1 MRARDTDEPHRT
13 STPLEL
19 LFDLCFVVAVSQA
32 ARELSQ
38 SLALNHLESGIQGYL
53 MVFFA
58 IWWAWVNFTWFAS
71 AYDVDDV
78 PYRLLTFVQIIGVL
92 ILAAGVPAAFR
103 QGNFTVATIGYVVMR
118 VALVTQW
125 LRAAHADPV
134 GRSAARRYALGV
146 TVVQIGWITRLFVPH
161 SVAEV
166 AFYVLAVAE
175 HGMSSG
181 DFAPA
186 LEEFFG
192 SAAGLS
198 ASVITRLTTDWQ
210 RERDQ
215 FAHRS
220 LKEVDYVYLYADGIH
235 FNVRL
240 DEARLCVL
248 VIVGVRVDGTKEL
261 VSITDGHREST
272 ESWADV
278 LRDLKRR
285 GMRTPVLAVGDGA
298 LGFWGALSD
307 VFPDTTH
314 QRCWVHKMANVMNA
328 LPKSAQPAARAALAD
343 MIVPAFAEWGGRG
356 TSWHPEHISERYGL
370 FTLIVLGE
378 CVAAATIAMQEA
390 TTFGL
395 SAGQIGVAAGGLL
408 LIFSFWWW
416 YFEHPAEEGL
426 RMSRNLAFLWGYAH
440 YFVFASVAALGA
452 GLEVALE
459 STHHATGVSPTTAG
473 GAVAVAVSVYLLV
486 TGVVLDRLQPGSVLK
501 MRFIAP
507 FVVLVLVIGFSAGGL
522 TVGFAL
528 PLMGLIVVAL
538 VIVDHRASTLR
549 PEGPRA
555 G

>member
-1 MRARDTDEPHRT
+1 MSGPGRNSEAGGGRNSPGLSPWPRLRLAPMRARDTDEPHRT

-38 SLALNHLESGIQGYL
+38 SLALNHLASGIQGYL

-78 PYRLLTFVQIIGVL
+78 PYRLLTFVQIVGVL

-103 QGNFTVATIGYVVMR
+103 EGNFTVATIGYVVMR

-125 LRAAHADPV
+125 LRAAHDDPV

-146 TVVQIGWITRLFVPH
+146 TVVQIGWIARLFVPH
-161 SVAEV
+161 TAAEV
-166 AFYVLAVAE
+166 AFYVLAV
-175 HGMSSG
+175 
-181 DFAPA
+181 
-186 LEEFFG
+186 
-192 SAAGLS
+192 
-198 ASVITRLTTDWQ
+198 
-210 RERDQ
+210 
-215 FAHRS
+215 
-220 LKEVDYVYLYADGIH
+220 
-235 FNVRL
+235 
-240 DEARLCVL
+240 
-248 VIVGVRVDGTKEL
+248 
-261 VSITDGHREST
+261 
-272 ESWADV
+272 
-278 LRDLKRR
+278 
-285 GMRTPVLAVGDGA
+285 
-298 LGFWGALSD
+298 
-307 VFPDTTH
+307 
-314 QRCWVHKMANVMNA
+314 
-328 LPKSAQPAARAALAD
+328 AD

-395 SAGQIGVAAGGLL
+395 SAAQIGVAAGGLL

-459 STHHATGVSPTTAG
+459 STHHATRVSPTTAG

-486 TGVVLDRLQPGSVLK
+486 TGFVLDRLRPGSVLK
-501 MRFIAP
+501 MRFIAS
-507 FVVLVLVIGFSAGGL
+507 FVVLILIIGFSASGL

-528 PLMGLIVVAL
+528 PMMGVVVVVL
-538 VIVDHRASTLR
+538 VIIDHRASMLR
-549 PEGPRA
+549 PQGSA
-555 G
+555 TD